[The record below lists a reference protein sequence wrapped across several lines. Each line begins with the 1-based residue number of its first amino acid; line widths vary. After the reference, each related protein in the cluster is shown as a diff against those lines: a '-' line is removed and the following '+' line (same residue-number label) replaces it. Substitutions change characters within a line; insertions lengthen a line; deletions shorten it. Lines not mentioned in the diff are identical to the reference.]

1 MTFRVLKVLALAAV
15 AVVGAGTVAAQEA
28 EPTSGEV
35 VGGLTFVDEVDV
47 TVVNVDVSVRDRDG
61 RPVEGL
67 GVDDFR
73 VFQNGVEMPIS
84 HFVEL
89 DEEVIRHRVTAV
101 AQQAAA
107 AVPETVE
114 EAPELPEIKPVWVVL
129 FVDHE
134 NLKALDRNR
143 VLRRVREFVAANL
156 DEPVQMMVA
165 SYQRSLQVK
174 QPFTSDS
181 REVTAALR
189 DMTMVTGGRD
199 SRESA
204 RRELLRDIQEAVNRD
219 HGSEVNTQ
227 EGARLD
233 MRQRVAA
240 YAAEESN
247 ELSLTLG
254 ALRQVV
260 AMLSGIEGRKSLIY
274 ISSGLPMTPGI
285 GLMHEYAMTFRDQSI
300 LSLRG
305 RYDGTRLY
313 HGLVSM
319 ANAQEVSLYAID
331 ASGLETLGGY
341 DADAAYAR
349 DPTASSI
356 GEKDYQASLR
366 YMADG
371 TGGLAVVNT
380 NDVAGGLERISDDL
394 FNYYS
399 LGYTTNV
406 RGEDRV
412 HRIDVELT
420 GKADYDLRFRRRF
433 VEKSIESR
441 VQDRVFTSLM
451 VEVDDNPMALELAA
465 GESAP
470 GSGSQWL
477 VPVHLSVPLDKL
489 VLVPEGDELVAR
501 MVVFLGSR
509 DEDGRSSEVQRQEH
523 ELRVPAAE
531 LEAARSRR
539 FGLDFRLILDE
550 GRQRLSVGVLDPI
563 SRQASY
569 TTAVVTVP

>member
-1 MTFRVLKVLALAAV
+1 
-15 AVVGAGTVAAQEA
+15 
-28 EPTSGEV
+28 
-35 VGGLTFVDEVDV
+35 
-47 TVVNVDVSVRDRDG
+47 
-61 RPVEGL
+61 
-67 GVDDFR
+67 
-73 VFQNGVEMPIS
+73 
-84 HFVEL
+84 
-89 DEEVIRHRVTAV
+89 
-101 AQQAAA
+101 
-107 AVPETVE
+107 
-114 EAPELPEIKPVWVVL
+114 
-129 FVDHE
+129 
-134 NLKALDRNR
+134 
-143 VLRRVREFVAANL
+143 
-156 DEPVQMMVA
+156 
-165 SYQRSLQVK
+165 
-174 QPFTSDS
+174 
-181 REVTAALR
+181 
-189 DMTMVTGGRD
+189 
-199 SRESA
+199 
-204 RRELLRDIQEAVNRD
+204 
-219 HGSEVNTQ
+219 
-227 EGARLD
+227 
-233 MRQRVAA
+233 
-240 YAAEESN
+240 
-247 ELSLTLG
+247 
-254 ALRQVV
+254 
-260 AMLSGIEGRKSLIY
+260 MLSGIEGRKSLIY

-313 HGLVSM
+313 HALVSM

-433 VEKSIESR
+433 VEKSTESR

-509 DEDGRSSEVQRQEH
+509 DEAGRSSEVQRQEH

-539 FGLDFRLILDE
+539 YGLDVRLILDE